1 MGPILGPVVKHQRL
15 LFSWF
20 SFPAELM
27 EVMSAAVTKKPVS
40 LRGLTQATLGL
51 TQATLVCGSHKAQ
64 LAMWGGSSAPRG
76 HAGPQ
81 IPSTC
86 GSALPG
92 FAVAC
97 EILCLR
103 KAGGGGERR
112 GSWRRFCG
120 PDEAESSTFLSTLR

>member
-40 LRGLTQATLGL
+40 LGGL

-64 LAMWGGSSAPRG
+64 LATWGGSSAPRG

-86 GSALPG
+86 ASALPG

-112 GSWRRFCG
+112 GSWRRFRG
-120 PDEAESSTFLSTLR
+120 PDEAESSAFLSTLR